1 MNKKKRFQVV
11 IMVAAVFLCGIIYVC
26 LGPGRAAVLAD
37 DGEGQ
42 TFVAGGARTAGADSD
57 GGSEVDSESNGADA
71 SFVRDDAASELGA
84 LGTSEKD
91 GVGTA
96 TSDGGRVGD
105 MPDAESS
112 AGVFIYICGAVKK
125 PGVYTFDSPP
135 RVVEVVEKAG
145 GFTKKADQA
154 SVNLAS
160 QVDDGAQVVVY
171 EKSKDGQ
178 VAANPAVGAS
188 SGTGGSDAQLLID
201 INTAGHEELTQI
213 PGVGDAKAS
222 AIEAYRSEHGR
233 FEKPEDLMQISG
245 IKQGTFDKIKDYIK
259 V

>member
-11 IMVAAVFLCGIIYVC
+11 IMVAAVFLCGIFYVC
-26 LGPGRAAVLAD
+26 LGPGRTAVLAD
-37 DGEGQ
+37 EGEGQ
-42 TFVAGGARTAGADSD
+42 TFVAGGAKTDGVETAASD
-57 GGSEVDSESNGADA
+57 GD
-71 SFVRDDAASELGA
+71 
-84 LGTSEKD
+84 
-91 GVGTA
+91 
-96 TSDGGRVGD
+96 RVGD
-105 MPDAESS
+105 MPDTESS

-145 GFTKKADQA
+145 GFTKKADRA

-178 VAANPAVGAS
+178 AANPAVGAS
-188 SGTGGSDAQLLID
+188 SETGGSDAQLLID
-201 INTAGHEELTQI
+201 INTAGHEELMQI

>member
-11 IMVAAVFLCGIIYVC
+11 IMVAAVFLCGIFYVC

-37 DGEGQ
+37 EGEGQ
-42 TFVAGGARTAGADSD
+42 TFVAGGVKTSGDPEGIVPD
-57 GGSEVDSESNGADA
+57 GTDA
-71 SFVRDDAASELGA
+71 SSERDDTVASLSASGPS
-84 LGTSEKD
+84 GTD
-91 GVGTA
+91 AGDTA
-96 TSDGGRVGD
+96 TSDGRRAGE

-145 GFTKKADQA
+145 GFTKKADRA

-171 EKSKDGQ
+171 EKLKDGQ
-178 VAANPAVGAS
+178 AANPAVGAS
-188 SGTGGSDAQLLID
+188 SGTGDSDAQLLID
-201 INTAGHEELTQI
+201 INTAGHEELMQI

>member
-57 GGSEVDSESNGADA
+57 GGSEVDSESTGADA
-71 SFVRDDAASELGA
+71 SSVRDDTVTALSASGPSGTDAGDTAAS
-84 LGTSEKD
+84 D
-91 GVGTA
+91 GSRAGD
-96 TSDGGRVGD
+96 TSDAGR
-105 MPDAESS
+105 S

-188 SGTGGSDAQLLID
+188 SGTEASLLID
-201 INTAGHEELTQI
+201 INTAGHEELMQI

>member
-11 IMVAAVFLCGIIYVC
+11 IMVAAVFLCGIFYVC

-37 DGEGQ
+37 EGEGQ
-42 TFVAGGARTAGADSD
+42 TFVAGGVKT
-57 GGSEVDSESNGADA
+57 
-71 SFVRDDAASELGA
+71 
-84 LGTSEKD
+84 D
-91 GVGTA
+91 GVETA
-96 TSDGGRVGD
+96 ASDGGRVGD

-171 EKSKDGQ
+171 EKSKDGH
-178 VAANPAVGAS
+178 AANPAVGAS

-222 AIEAYRSEHGR
+222 AIETYRSEHGR